1 MFDASKSK
9 LFPQIMAAAAAFF
22 GLDAETATEADVHN
36 AFDGIEPLKEQIEKA
51 KTAAIAANTTELT
64 DLKEKVSTFQTQ
76 LDELKNQV
84 TQKDTRIAELQAEV
98 ATVQTKSAADFKAAK
113 EQHDSEIKTLSGQVA
128 ALRASKPLENPASED
143 GLPAK
148 ATEKTTTTVEVLE
161 SKSSELQDLYKK
173 KRAA

>member
-22 GLDAETATEADVHN
+22 GLDAETATEAEVHN
-36 AFDGIEPLKEQIEKA
+36 AFGGLEPLKAQIDTA
-51 KTAAIAANTTELT
+51 KTDAIAANTAELT
-64 DLKEKVSTFQTQ
+64 ELKEKVGTFQTQ
-76 LDELKNQV
+76 LDELKTQV
-84 TQKDTRIAELQAEV
+84 TQKDTRIAELQTELS
-98 ATVQTKSAADFKAAK
+98 TVQTKSAADLKAAK

-128 ALRASKPLENPASED
+128 ALRAGKPLENPASEQ
-143 GLPAK
+143 GLPGK
-148 ATEKTTTTVEVLE
+148 ATETTTTVEVLE